1 MGLQEAPP
9 VGGRDAW
16 GTCLACGL
24 KLCPTSLKAHEQVAV
39 SDPGDKVER

>member
-16 GTCLACGL
+16 GTCLVCGL
-24 KLCPTSLKAHEQVAV
+24 KLCPTYVEDHEQVAV
-39 SDPGDKVER
+39 TQVAR